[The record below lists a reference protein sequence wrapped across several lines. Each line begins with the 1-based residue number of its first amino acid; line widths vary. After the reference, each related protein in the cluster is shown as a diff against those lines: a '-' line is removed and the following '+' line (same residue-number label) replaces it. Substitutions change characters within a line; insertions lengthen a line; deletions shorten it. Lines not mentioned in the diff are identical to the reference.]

1 MSSPYTVTMEFD
13 SIDKLKEFLDKRTR
27 EISAELAEIIKKLE
41 VISSMV
47 EAKRRLMS
55 LFKVQTPGEPPKEG
69 VKITEDTTL
78 YIDPPP
84 EVLSDIYENL
94 NNVLNKKLNAYRNL
108 KNAVAQIPSSNVPIN
123 ITLVLENDFPKYLLI
138 KPK

>member
-27 EISAELAEIIKKLE
+27 EISGELAEIIKKLE

-55 LFKVQTPGEPPKEG
+55 LFKVQTLGEPPKEG

-84 EVLSDIYENL
+84 EVLGDIYENL
-94 NNVLNKKLNAYRNL
+94 NNVLNKKLNVYRNL

-138 KPK
+138 RPK

>member
-1 MSSPYTVTMEFD
+1 MSSTYTITIEFD

-27 EISAELAEIIKKLE
+27 EIGTELAEVIKKQE

-47 EAKRRLMS
+47 EAKKRLLS
-55 LFKVQTPGEPPKEG
+55 LFKVQPPSEPAKEG
-69 VKITEDTTL
+69 IKITEETTL

-84 EVLSDIYENL
+84 EVLNDIYENL

-108 KNAVAQIPSSNVPIN
+108 KNAIAQIPSSSVPIS

-138 KPK
+138 RPK

>member
-27 EISAELAEIIKKLE
+27 EISGELADIIKKLE

-55 LFKVQTPGEPPKEG
+55 LFKVQTSGEPPKEG

-94 NNVLNKKLNAYRNL
+94 NNILNKKLNTYRNL
-108 KNAVAQIPSSNVPIN
+108 RNAVAQIPSSNVPIN
-123 ITLVLENDFPKYLLI
+123 ITMVLENDFPKYLLI
-138 KPK
+138 RPK

>member
-55 LFKVQTPGEPPKEG
+55 LFKVQTPGEPPKES

-138 KPK
+138 RPK

>member
-55 LFKVQTPGEPPKEG
+55 LFKVQTLGEPPKEG

-138 KPK
+138 RPK